1 MERDL
6 KVKIGVWKNEA
17 KRKIIHDYYRVVEVE
32 VVIVVGVVGIVVA
45 VQQHIKSVLK
55 CN

>member
-6 KVKIGVWKNEA
+6 KVKIGVWKKEER
-17 KRKIIHDYYRVVEVE
+17 RKTIHDYYRIVEKE